1 MNSRYRK
8 HKWKKYKFMK
18 RSYQLAG
25 HLPQTREMKRKALY
39 AFIKNY
45 NHVILKPAD
54 GSGGFGVMKVSSIGN
69 DEYVIHSEKNRIMV
83 QGKKSLY
90 AYVKNKMGSRSYLVQ
105 RYITLA
111 KVRHRPFDIRVIV
124 QRRKDTNLWEVT
136 AMVAKVAGKGYFVTN
151 NTRSK
156 GTMLHVE
163 TAIQR
168 FSIDGHSLQ
177 ILLSHLK
184 RVALLSAQR
193 LSKLYPDHRI
203 YGLDMGL
210 DQSGHIWI
218 IEANLRPAMSHFLKL
233 GDMAMCRRIRAY
245 KKG

>member
-1 MNSRYRK
+1 MN
-8 HKWKKYKFMK
+8 
-18 RSYQLAG
+18 RSSQLAR
-25 HLPQTREMKRKALY
+25 HLPQTRKMKQRALH
-39 AFIKNY
+39 ALIKKY

-69 DEYVIHSEKNRIMV
+69 DQYVIHSEKKRMTV
-83 QGKKSLY
+83 QGEKSLY

-111 KVRHRPFDIRVIV
+111 KVSHRPFDIRVIV
-124 QRRKDTNLWEVT
+124 QRRKNTNLWEVT
-136 AMVAKVAGKGYFVTN
+136 AMVAKVAGKGYIVTN

-163 TAIQR
+163 TAIR
-168 FSIDGHSLQ
+168 RSSLDGHSQQ
-177 ILLSHLK
+177 ILISNLK
-184 RVALLSAQR
+184 RVALLSAKR

-210 DQSGHIWI
+210 DKNGHIWI

-233 GDMAMCRRIRAY
+233 GDMSMCRRIIEYR
-245 KKG
+245 KG